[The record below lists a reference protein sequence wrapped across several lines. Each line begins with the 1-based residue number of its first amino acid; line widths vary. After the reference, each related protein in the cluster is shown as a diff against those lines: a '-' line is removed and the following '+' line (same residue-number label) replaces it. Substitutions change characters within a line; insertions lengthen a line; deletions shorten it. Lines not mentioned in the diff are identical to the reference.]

1 MDKIRKFLENGKWR
15 QWKKSD
21 WVVLALVGVLF
32 LVITLPADFL
42 HREKT
47 LGQAQDDVLPQSQ
60 DSSENNGGFGEK
72 NDFSQDAYTA
82 VLEER
87 LEQVLGEMEGVGRV
101 KVMVSLSD
109 TGEWVVEKDNSV
121 RATTTA
127 ESDSAGGTRTTTEQS
142 SEEKTIYVDTGEET
156 YPYVQKEKLPAIEG
170 VVVVAEGG
178 GNPAIV
184 SDISDAIKALFPVEA
199 HRIKVVKMCSKEE

>member
-42 HREKT
+42 HQEKNR
-47 LGQAQDDVLPQSQ
+47 GQAQDDVLPQNQ
-60 DSSENNGGFGEK
+60 DSSENNGGSGEK

-101 KVMVSLSD
+101 KVMVNLSD
-109 TGEWVVEKDNSV
+109 TGERVVEKDNSV
-121 RATTTA
+121 STTTTA

-178 GNPAIV
+178 GNPATV

>member
-42 HREKT
+42 HREKNS
-47 LGQAQDDVLPQSQ
+47 GQSQDDVLPQDQ
-60 DSSENNGGFGEK
+60 DSGEKNGGSGEK

-82 VLEER
+82 MLEER

-101 KVMVSLSD
+101 KVMVNLSD
-109 TGEWVVEKDNSV
+109 TGERVVEKDNSV
-121 RATTTA
+121 STTTTA
-127 ESDSAGGTRTTTEQS
+127 ESDSAGGTRTTTERS
-142 SEEKTIYVDTGEET
+142 TEEKTIFVDTGEET
-156 YPYVQKEKLPAIEG
+156 YPYVQIEKLPAIEG

-178 GNPAIV
+178 GNPATV

>member
-21 WVVLALVGVLF
+21 WVVLALAGVLL
-32 LVITLPADFL
+32 LVITLPMDSL
-42 HREKT
+42 QQKSSS
-47 LGQAQDDVLPQSQ
+47 GQGQNNILPQDQ
-60 DSSENNGGFGEK
+60 DNGETGGSEDR
-72 NDFSQDAYTA
+72 NDFSQADYTA
-82 VLEER
+82 ALEER
-87 LEQVLGEMEGVGRV
+87 LAQVLGEMEGVGRV
-101 KVMVSLSD
+101 KVMISLSD
-109 TGEWVVEKDNSV
+109 TGERVVEKDNAV
-121 RATTTA
+121 LATTTA
-127 ESDSAGGTRTTTEQS
+127 ESDSAGGTRTTTERS

-178 GNPAIV
+178 GNPATV
-184 SDISDAIKALFPVEA
+184 SDISDAVKALFPVEA